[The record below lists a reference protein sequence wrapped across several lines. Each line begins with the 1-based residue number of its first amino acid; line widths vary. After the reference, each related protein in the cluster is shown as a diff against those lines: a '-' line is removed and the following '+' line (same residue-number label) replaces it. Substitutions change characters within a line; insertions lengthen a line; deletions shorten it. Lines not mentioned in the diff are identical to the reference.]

1 MNKIGY
7 LIKEGF
13 LSIFTHGFMSFASI
27 CVIIACLVIM
37 GSFSLLAVNIDS
49 IIQDIEQQNQMVA
62 FVDETLSEDDARAL
76 ETQIREMPN
85 VREVEFTTRE
95 QARENYVSQYEDSE
109 LFEDIDGSVFRHRY
123 VVYLEDISIMEQTQ
137 RNLYKIYGIAD
148 VQAHLDVANGFITV
162 RNVISIVSLALV
174 VVLVIVSV
182 FIMAN
187 TIKLTT
193 YGRREEI
200 IIMKMVGASNSFI
213 RFPFVVEGLILG
225 LIGGGLAFLAEWGLY
240 QLLTE
245 KLMTG
250 LIGNLVTI
258 IPFNILFLPML
269 CVYLLIGIVV
279 GVFGSSIAIRKF
291 LKV

>member
-49 IIQDIEQQNQMVA
+49 IIQDLEQQNQMVA
-62 FVDETLSEDDARAL
+62 FVDETLSEEDARAL

>member
-49 IIQDIEQQNQMVA
+49 IIQDLEQQNQMVA

-85 VREVEFTTRE
+85 VREVEFITRE

-258 IPFNILFLPML
+258 IPFNTLFLPML

>member
-49 IIQDIEQQNQMVA
+49 IIQDLEQQNQMVA

-85 VREVEFTTRE
+85 VRAVEFTTRE

>member
-7 LIKEGF
+7 LIREGF

-49 IIQDIEQQNQMVA
+49 IIQDLEQQNQMVA
-62 FVDETLSEDDARAL
+62 FVDETLSEEDAAAL
-76 ETQIREMPN
+76 LTQIAETPN
-85 VREVEFTTRE
+85 VRDVQFVTRE
-95 QARENYVSQYEDSE
+95 QARENYVSQYEDSA
-109 LFEDIDGSVFRHRY
+109 LFEDIDGSVFRHRF
-123 VVYLEDISIMEQTQ
+123 VVYLDDISIMEQTQ

-162 RNVISIVSLALV
+162 RNVISLVSLALV

-258 IPFNILFLPML
+258 IPFNVLFLPML

>member
-1 MNKIGY
+1 
-7 LIKEGF
+7 
-13 LSIFTHGFMSFASI
+13 
-27 CVIIACLVIM
+27 
-37 GSFSLLAVNIDS
+37 
-49 IIQDIEQQNQMVA
+49 
-62 FVDETLSEDDARAL
+62 
-76 ETQIREMPN
+76 
-85 VREVEFTTRE
+85 
-95 QARENYVSQYEDSE
+95 
-109 LFEDIDGSVFRHRY
+109 
-123 VVYLEDISIMEQTQ
+123 
-137 RNLYKIYGIAD
+137 
-148 VQAHLDVANGFITV
+148 
-162 RNVISIVSLALV
+162 
-174 VVLVIVSV
+174 
-182 FIMAN
+182 MAN

-258 IPFNILFLPML
+258 IPFNTLFLPML

>member
-49 IIQDIEQQNQMVA
+49 IIQDLEQQNQMVA

-258 IPFNILFLPML
+258 IPFNTLFLPML

>member
-49 IIQDIEQQNQMVA
+49 IIQDLEQQNQMVA